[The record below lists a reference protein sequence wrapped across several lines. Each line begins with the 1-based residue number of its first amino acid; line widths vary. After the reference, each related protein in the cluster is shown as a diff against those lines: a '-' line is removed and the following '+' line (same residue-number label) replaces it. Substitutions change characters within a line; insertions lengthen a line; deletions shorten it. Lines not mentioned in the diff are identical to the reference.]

1 MAVKLLNG
9 TSTEKQTNKP
19 ETLLPLLFK
28 PYTMTKYFQRI
39 LVMEKGRGLNLQIT
53 EDETK

>member
-9 TSTEKQTNKP
+9 TSTDKKTNKP

-28 PYTMTKYFQRI
+28 PYTMTKHFQRI